1 MSPPELSILIVSYN
15 SRADLARC
23 LPTIYAQRY
32 TAFETIVV
40 DNHGNDGVAEF
51 VATHYP
57 VVQVIPNPPNTGYAG
72 GNNLGLTYVQTPWVL
87 LLNPDTELRPGC
99 LATLMETAHAHPD
112 ALITPKLLNPDGLTI
127 NTCGNQM
134 HYTGIT
140 TCRGLNEPSGAYRGL
155 QSVSLL
161 SGAAFVAPTEAMRRL
176 GGFDEVYFMYFEDT
190 DLSLRA
196 RLLGYSLFCQADAE
210 IVHHYTLNMN
220 PGKFYYLERNR
231 LLTLGKVLSKKTLL
245 SLLPALFLTELATW
259 AYALRGWA
267 YMRARGRGYSWLWN
281 HRKSVQKARQIIQ
294 ATRLLDDRALLRA
307 SQTTLPVT
315 QVATGSAGK
324 VVGKITEWLFS
335 ALRPKVLR

>member
-1 MSPPELSILIVSYN
+1 MNPELSILIVSYN

-23 LPTIYAQRY
+23 LPTIYAQNYRSY
-32 TAFETIVV
+32 EIILV
-40 DNHGNDGVAEF
+40 DNHGHDGVAEF
-51 VATHYP
+51 VTNYYP
-57 VVQVIPNPPNTGYAG
+57 TIQLISNPANTGYAG
-72 GNNLGLTYVQTPWVL
+72 GNNLGLRQVKTPWLL

-99 LATLMETAHAHPD
+99 LAMLMETAHTYPD

-140 TCRGLNEPSGAYRGL
+140 TCRGLNEPSEAYHGL

-161 SGAAFVAPTEAMRRL
+161 SGAAFVAPTEALRRL
-176 GGFDEVYFMYFEDT
+176 GGFDETYFMYFEDT

-220 PGKFYYLERNR
+220 AGKFYYLERNR
-231 LLTLGKVLSKKTLL
+231 LLTLGKVLSQKTLI

-267 YMRARGRGYSWLWN
+267 FLRARWRGYGWLWT
-281 HRKSVQKARQIIQ
+281 HRKPIRQARQTIQ
-294 ATRLLDDRALLRA
+294 ATRQLDDRALLRA

-315 QVATGSAGK
+315 QVATGS
-324 VVGKITEWLFS
+324 VGKMVGQISEWLFGV
-335 ALRPKVLR
+335 LRPQVLR